1 MKSKSNRPLPQ
12 DREEFET
19 SFDTYGYHIPNRLAH
34 GKVDFVQMLDILK
47 KYSDTKGEYSAA
59 DIAKDY
65 KVDPTKMQNVLTHFQ
80 VLQVIMPKEDVEEMQ
95 TEESTEEVETTDLK
109 SNQIAPSDSKKKVTW
124 KKLTITTWLPTE
136 SLPITTW
143 LPTESSWI
151 WIRIVFE
158 FGEEGGGVWNT
169 CQEVLGIIELDIY
182 CFLNF
187 ECIVLYF
194 KFNILKVILI

>member
-1 MKSKSNRPLPQ
+1 MGGSVRKFVNPRAYYNIERRALKKIEKEKDKPTAAPKHNKHEQVDVYSNPDPQIVEKNEKLHSRMQHLYLESYGPAPGVKSKSNRPLPQ

-19 SFDTYGYHIPNRLAH
+19 SFDTYGYHIPNRLAQ

-95 TEESTEEVETTDLK
+95 TEESTEEIETTDLK
-109 SNQIAPSDSKKKVTW
+109 SNQIAPSDSKK
-124 KKLTITTWLPTE
+124 
-136 SLPITTW
+136 
-143 LPTESSWI
+143 
-151 WIRIVFE
+151 R
-158 FGEEGGGVWNT
+158 
-169 CQEVLGIIELDIY
+169 
-182 CFLNF
+182 
-187 ECIVLYF
+187 
-194 KFNILKVILI
+194 

>member
-19 SFDTYGYHIPNRLAH
+19 SFDTYGYHIPNRLAQ

-65 KVDPTKMQNVLTHFQ
+65 KVDPTEMQNVLTHFQ

-109 SNQIAPSDSKKKVTW
+109 SNQIAPSDSKKRWPEKRW
-124 KKLTITTWLPTE
+124 
-136 SLPITTW
+136 
-143 LPTESSWI
+143 
-151 WIRIVFE
+151 R
-158 FGEEGGGVWNT
+158 
-169 CQEVLGIIELDIY
+169 
-182 CFLNF
+182 
-187 ECIVLYF
+187 
-194 KFNILKVILI
+194 

>member
-34 GKVDFVQMLDILK
+34 GKVDFLQLLDILK

-80 VLQVIMPKEDVEEMQ
+80 VLQVIMPKEDVEETQ
-95 TEESTEEVETTDLK
+95 TEESTEEIETTDLK
-109 SNQIAPSDSKKKVTW
+109 SNQIAPSDSKK
-124 KKLTITTWLPTE
+124 
-136 SLPITTW
+136 
-143 LPTESSWI
+143 
-151 WIRIVFE
+151 R
-158 FGEEGGGVWNT
+158 
-169 CQEVLGIIELDIY
+169 
-182 CFLNF
+182 
-187 ECIVLYF
+187 
-194 KFNILKVILI
+194 